1 MMQAFLHLMDIMP
14 FAPMV
19 TIGLVLGITQ
29 PTTPMGFAMTL
40 TPGSS
45 RRFAIYPTDFL
56 PRITFHCPGVLAK
69 ILLIFISTV
78 PYFVSSQASFANS
91 SRWS

>member
-29 PTTPMGFAMTL
+29 PTTP
-40 TPGSS
+40 
-45 RRFAIYPTDFL
+45 DFL